1 MHRLILLSAVFACLA
16 PAADLPVKRVVLYKN
31 GVGYFERAGE
41 VKSGET
47 ARLEFKASE
56 MNDVLK
62 SLTINEA
69 GGGAVRGLRYDSS
82 EPLEV
87 RLKDFPFKLAPQ
99 QPLTDLLD
107 QLRGARLELKL
118 AAETAAGAIVGA
130 RMAAATEQRSEQALV
145 VLLTDAG
152 DLRTFD
158 LAAASAI
165 RLVDPQL
172 QAQLKDYLGTVSQA
186 RSREKRGVYVD
197 STASGARQLV
207 ASYMVPTP
215 VWKSSYRLI
224 FREGGEPLLEGWAIV
239 DNTSGE
245 DWRNV
250 ELALVSGRPTS
261 FISQLYEPRYRQRPT
276 AELPEDAAQ
285 GPVIYEG
292 AVARAQ
298 SGSVGSMRKAALAP
312 PPPAPAMAMM
322 ESVRA
327 DAASSTAVTT
337 QTRELGELFEYR
349 FSTPVTLRKGESA
362 MLPFVQQKLAA
373 RKLLIY
379 AESYGANPMS
389 AAELANGTGKTL
401 DGGPITVFDGN
412 AYAGEAL
419 METLKTGDKRLIS
432 YATDLGTRITTN
444 FDSTSDMV
452 REIKCRRGT
461 LITRNS
467 LQETKTYTIRN
478 VDQKAKTLVIEHPV
492 RSDYRLISPKP
503 SETTSS
509 QYRFEVRLPPAGS
522 EKLAV
527 AEERLFEL
535 SYAVGNL
542 SPDDLLIYTRNK
554 TLGSAARAQLE
565 QILQKKNQ
573 IAENDGAISRAEGA
587 AAEVVRDQQRI
598 RQNID
603 SLNRVSGQQEQVQK
617 YALEL
622 ARQEAQLASLRDGLN
637 ELRKKK
643 AALAA
648 ELNALILK
656 VEF

>member
-1 MHRLILLSAVFACLA
+1 
-16 PAADLPVKRVVLYKN
+16 
-31 GVGYFERAGE
+31 
-41 VKSGET
+41 
-47 ARLEFKASE
+47 
-56 MNDVLK
+56 
-62 SLTINEA
+62 
-69 GGGAVRGLRYDSS
+69 
-82 EPLEV
+82 
-87 RLKDFPFKLAPQ
+87 
-99 QPLTDLLD
+99 
-107 QLRGARLELKL
+107 
-118 AAETAAGAIVGA
+118 
-130 RMAAATEQRSEQALV
+130 
-145 VLLTDAG
+145 
-152 DLRTFD
+152 
-158 LAAASAI
+158 
-165 RLVDPQL
+165 
-172 QAQLKDYLGTVSQA
+172 
-186 RSREKRGVYVD
+186 
-197 STASGARQLV
+197 
-207 ASYMVPTP
+207 
-215 VWKSSYRLI
+215 
-224 FREGGEPLLEGWAIV
+224 
-239 DNTSGE
+239 
-245 DWRNV
+245 
-250 ELALVSGRPTS
+250 
-261 FISQLYEPRYRQRPT
+261 
-276 AELPEDAAQ
+276 
-285 GPVIYEG
+285 
-292 AVARAQ
+292 
-298 SGSVGSMRKAALAP
+298 
-312 PPPAPAMAMM
+312 MAMM

-327 DAASSTAVTT
+327 DAASSIAVTT

-349 FSTPVTLRKGESA
+349 FSTPVTVRKGESA
-362 MLPFVQQKLAA
+362 MLPFVQQKLGA

-492 RSDYRLISPKP
+492 RSDYRLLSPKP

-542 SPDDLLIYTRNK
+542 TPDDLLIYTRNK
-554 TLGSAARAQLE
+554 TLGNAARAQLE

-622 ARQEAQLASLRDGLN
+622 ARQEAQLASLRDALN

-643 AALAA
+643 AALTA

>member
-1 MHRLILLSAVFACLA
+1 LFAVFACLT

-69 GGGAVRGLRYDSS
+69 GGGAVRGLHYDSS

-130 RMAAATEQRSEQALV
+130 RMAAATEQRPEQALV

-158 LAAASAI
+158 LAAASAM

-172 QAQLKDYLGTVSQA
+172 QAQLKDYLGTMSQA

-197 STASGARQLV
+197 STASGTRQLV

-285 GPVIYEG
+285 GPVIHEG
-292 AVARAQ
+292 VVARA
-298 SGSVGSMRKAALAP
+298 VGSMRKAALAP

-322 ESVRA
+322 ESVRV
-327 DAASSTAVTT
+327 DAASSIAVTT

-349 FSTPVTLRKGESA
+349 FSTPVTVRKGESA
-362 MLPFVQQKLAA
+362 MLPFVQQKLGA

-401 DGGPITVFDGN
+401 DGGPITIFDGN

-452 REIKCRRGT
+452 REIKIRRGT

-478 VDQKAKTLVIEHPV
+478 VDRKAKTLVIEHPV
-492 RSDYRLISPKP
+492 RSDYRLLSPKP

-542 SPDDLLIYTRNK
+542 SPDDLLIYTRNQS
-554 TLGSAARAQLE
+554 LGSAARAQLE

-573 IAENDGAISRAEGA
+573 IVENDGAISRAEGA

-617 YALEL
+617 YAQEL
-622 ARQEAQLASLRDGLN
+622 ARQEAQLVSLRDALN

-643 AALAA
+643 ATLTA

>member
-1 MHRLILLSAVFACLA
+1 MLLWCAVFACLA

-41 VKSGET
+41 VKAGET
-47 ARLEFKASE
+47 ARLEFQASE

-69 GGGAVRGLRYDSS
+69 GGGVVRGLRYDSS
-82 EPLEV
+82 QPLDV
-87 RLKDFPFKLAPQ
+87 HLKDFPFKLAPE
-99 QPLTDLLD
+99 QPLTGLLD
-107 QLRGARLELKL
+107 QLRGARVELKL
-118 AAETAAGAIVGA
+118 AAETAVGAIVGA
-130 RMAAATEQRSEQALV
+130 RLAAATEQRPEQALV
-145 VLLTDAG
+145 TLLTDAG

-158 LAAASAI
+158 LAAVSAL
-165 RLVDPQL
+165 RLADPQL
-172 QAQLKDYLGTVSQA
+172 QAQLKEYLEAVSEA
-186 RSREKRGVYVD
+186 RSREKRSVYID
-197 STASGARQLV
+197 STAPGARRLV
-207 ASYMVPTP
+207 AGYMVPTP
-215 VWKSSYRLI
+215 IWKSSYRLI

-245 DWRNV
+245 DWRDV

-276 AELPEDAAQ
+276 AELPEDTAQ
-285 GPVIYEG
+285 GPVIHEG
-292 AVARAQ
+292 AVGAVALMSEATAAPPSAAPARMNAMRK
-298 SGSVGSMRKAALAP
+298 SMRL
-312 PPPAPAMAMM
+312 
-322 ESVRA
+322 
-327 DAASSTAVTT
+327 DAASSVAVSTA
-337 QTRELGELFEYR
+337 TREVGELFEYR
-349 FSTPVTLRKGESA
+349 FSMPVTVRKGESA

-379 AESYGANPMS
+379 AESYGAHPMS
-389 AAELANGTGKTL
+389 AAELSNVTGKTL
-401 DGGPITVFDGN
+401 DGGPLTIFDGH

-432 YATDLGTRITTN
+432 YATDLGTRVTTN

-461 LITRNS
+461 LITRSS
-467 LQETKTYTIRN
+467 LQETKTYTIHN
-478 VDQKAKTLVIEHPV
+478 VDRHAKTLVIEHPV
-492 RSDYRLISPKP
+492 RSGYRLLSPKP
-503 SETTSS
+503 AETTASY
-509 QYRFEVRLPPAGS
+509 YRFEVTLPPAGS
-522 EKLAV
+522 AKLPV

-535 SYAVGNL
+535 SYAVANL
-542 SPDDLLIYTRNK
+542 TPDDLLVYVRNK
-554 TLGSAARAQLE
+554 SLGAAARAQLE

-573 IAENDGAISRAEGA
+573 IADNDGAIARAEGA
-587 AAEVVRDQQRI
+587 VAELGRDQQRI

-617 YALEL
+617 YAQQLS
-622 ARQEAQLASLRDGLN
+622 RQETQLVSLRDGLN
-637 ELRKKK
+637 EFRQKK

-648 ELNALILK
+648 ELSTLILK

>member
-16 PAADLPVKRVVLYKN
+16 QAADLPVKRVVLYKN

-285 GPVIYEG
+285 GPVIHEG
-292 AVARAQ
+292 AIARA
-298 SGSVGSMRKAALAP
+298 VGSMRKAALAP
-312 PPPAPAMAMM
+312 PPPAPAKAMM

-327 DAASSTAVTT
+327 DAASSIAVTT

-349 FSTPVTLRKGESA
+349 FSTPVTVRKGESA
-362 MLPFVQQKLAA
+362 MLPFVQQKLGA

-379 AESYGANPMS
+379 AESYGDNPMS

-542 SPDDLLIYTRNK
+542 TPDDLLIYTRNK